1 VVDNPI
7 TSKPGIIMLAS
18 FSLSR
23 VSILSSL
30 MMTAGMVKS
39 AKSHKREMALFVTYT
54 IPHCKHSNLSAF
66 ASNAY
71 GQRAVTGE
79 QWNIINAI
87 CGSQS
92 AVMVAAV
99 MRIAQVNL
107 RWRSAIRAKKA
118 RPESLQISRL
128 AV

>member
-1 VVDNPI
+1 
-7 TSKPGIIMLAS
+7 
-18 FSLSR
+18 
-23 VSILSSL
+23 
-30 MMTAGMVKS
+30 
-39 AKSHKREMALFVTYT
+39 MALFVTYT
-54 IPHCKHSNLSAF
+54 IPHCKHLNFSAF
-66 ASNAY
+66 TSNAY

-79 QWNIINAI
+79 QWKMIKAI

-99 MRIAQVNL
+99 MRIAHVSL

-128 AV
+128 VV